1 MGRRIRTENAAV
13 KQKVHRLKHP
23 RRSERLANALM
34 INIAPTKVRFSVMG
48 MATLVAFLM
57 YLDRIC
63 LSWIVESD
71 SFKSEIHLSKG
82 EVDWIKLAFFWA
94 YALAQVPAGW
104 LSDRFG
110 ARALMTVYISLWSLF
125 TVATSLSNGFLT
137 LAIAR
142 IGCGIA
148 EAGAY
153 PASSAIL
160 TRWSHTSWRGIG
172 SSIISTG
179 GRIGGALAPWL
190 TAAVV
195 IAAFNSWRWVGWI
208 YGVTGI
214 AVAAGFWF
222 VFRNHPKEHPWANKA
237 EVALLAEGREEK
249 TPQKAPSGFPWRAVL
264 RSKSLWYA
272 SMYQLATNIGWAFLV
287 NSLSTYLKE
296 VKHMSDAVNGSVS
309 SCALFLGILGLP
321 IGGWWT
327 DHWTR
332 TKGRKLGRLGPLVL
346 ARILAVVAYGAV
358 MVAKTPLQITIA
370 FGLLAM
376 FVDMGLPAM
385 WGLMQD
391 ISGRHQAQLFGWA
404 NMWGNFGAGL
414 QPIVVGWLLH
424 RYDTGHNYQPALVF
438 CAAAL
443 VISIFLGFGVNADE
457 PVVRDEAA

>member
-1 MGRRIRTENAAV
+1 MSHRT
-13 KQKVHRLKHP
+13 
-23 RRSERLANALM
+23 S
-34 INIAPTKVRFSVMG
+34 PTNVRFSIMG
-48 MATLVAFLM
+48 MATMVAFLM

-63 LSWIVESD
+63 LSWIVGSD
-71 SFKSEIHLSKG
+71 SFKSEIHLTPG
-82 EVDWIKLAFFWA
+82 QVDWIIGAFFWA

-110 ARALMTVYISLWSLF
+110 ARVLMTLYITLWSLF
-125 TVATSLSNGFLT
+125 TVATSLSHGFAT

-142 IGCGIA
+142 IGCGLA

-153 PASSAIL
+153 PASSSIL
-160 TRWSHTSWRGIG
+160 TRWAHSNWRGIG

-190 TAAVV
+190 TATVV
-195 IAAFNSWRWVGWI
+195 IAYFNSWRWVGWI

-214 AVAAGFWF
+214 AVAVGFWI
-222 VFRNHPKEHPWANKA
+222 VFRNYPREHPRANEA
-237 EVALLAEGREEK
+237 ERALLEEGREADTGNRE
-249 TPQKAPSGFPWRAVL
+249 PPKAFPWKAVL
-264 RSKSLWYA
+264 RSSSLWYA
-272 SMYQLATNIGWAFLV
+272 SIYQLATNIGWAFLA

-296 VKHMSDAVNGSVS
+296 VKHMTDADNGLVS
-309 SCALFLGILGLP
+309 TSALFLGILGLP

-332 TKGRKLGRLGPLVL
+332 KHGKRQGRLGPLVL
-346 ARILAVVAYGAV
+346 ARILAVIAYGAV
-358 MVAKTPLQITIA
+358 MIAQSPLQITIA

-404 NMWGNFGAGL
+404 NMWGDFGAGL
-414 QPIVVGWLLH
+414 QPIVVGWLLTRFDH
-424 RYDTGHNYQPALVF
+424 EHNFQPALTF

-443 VISIFLGFGVNADE
+443 VLSIVLAFGVNADKPVE
-457 PVVRDEAA
+457 PAEAS